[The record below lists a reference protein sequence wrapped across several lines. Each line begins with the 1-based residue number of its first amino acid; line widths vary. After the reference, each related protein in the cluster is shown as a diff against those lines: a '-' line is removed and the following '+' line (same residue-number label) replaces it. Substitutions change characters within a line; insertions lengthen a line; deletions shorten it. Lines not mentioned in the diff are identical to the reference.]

1 MKFTTLALAAL
12 SLAATEVIAHPEK
25 LTKENA
31 KKEAALAGR
40 STNKCAAAI
49 EKRKA
54 EIIAKRSQRLYER
67 RVENGDI
74 LPNVHGMS
82 KRNTLQY
89 TSIQNNTCL
98 LAPETIFGPYGVD
111 GELVRHDLRETQS
124 GIDFYLDI
132 GIIDVET
139 CEPLEGASA
148 SIWACNATGSY
159 ASFTGIDPD
168 TSELLDGWSKRSDG
182 TTDDETF
189 LRGIQVSDE
198 AGMIE
203 FLTKFPGY
211 YTSRSTHIHVAVQA
225 NASDGVG
232 FSQSALQHVGQLFFE
247 EDLLSQ
253 VYAVSPYSAHLE
265 TLNRTTNAEDSVLSS
280 ASEDGYSPFIN
291 VSLLG
296 DTVEDGLVGYITIGV
311 NSTGDS
317 IATTGTDVNPQGW
330 IPTVSVGTE
339 KMAQATA
346 ADRAAGYTS

>member
-98 LAPETIFGPYGVD
+98 LAPETIFIPTAWTA
-111 GELVRHDLRETQS
+111 R
-124 GIDFYLDI
+124 
-132 GIIDVET
+132 IIDVET

-280 ASEDGYSPFIN
+280 ASEDGYSPFIS

>member
-74 LPNVHGMS
+74 LPNHPEQHLSPGP
-82 KRNTLQY
+82 RNY
-89 TSIQNNTCL
+89 
-98 LAPETIFGPYGVD
+98 FYPYGVD

-280 ASEDGYSPFIN
+280 ASEDGYSPFIS